1 MKYFSRTWNCHSGAN
16 VQRVAGEKMHA
27 GESAI
32 SANHRCP
39 SGVMVCSKV
48 LATSYKGSRQPN
60 FIVMIQ
66 LWNSEFRVLSPKLKV
81 FEDTR
86 LLKAEGSTYQEQE
99 GSCLEIAVMKHGS
112 KWTLKHA
119 QWLTHYG
126 HSPTKSVQLPLRVTT
141 SSLVKLKRQ
150 TWKGQ
155 VAFST

>member
-1 MKYFSRTWNCHSGAN
+1 MEYFSRTRNCHSGAN
-16 VQRVAGEKMHA
+16 VQRVPGEKMHA

-32 SANHRCP
+32 NASHRCP
-39 SGVMVCSKV
+39 SGVMVYSKV
-48 LATSYKGSRQPN
+48 LATSCKGSRQPN

-66 LWNSEFRVLSPKLKV
+66 LWNSEFKGCLALSRKYLKIHV
-81 FEDTR
+81 CR
-86 LLKAEGSTYQEQE
+86 EGSTYQEQE

-119 QWLTHYG
+119 QWLTHYE
-126 HSPTKSVQLPLRVTT
+126 HSPTKSVQLPLRVPT